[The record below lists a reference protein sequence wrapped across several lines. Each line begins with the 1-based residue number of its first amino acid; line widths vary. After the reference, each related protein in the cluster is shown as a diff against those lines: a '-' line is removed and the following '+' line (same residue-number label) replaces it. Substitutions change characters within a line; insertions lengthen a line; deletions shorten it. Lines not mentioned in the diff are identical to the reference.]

1 MARVVLDTI
10 SKSYTSTSRGRIDA
24 VRGVSL
30 DAASGEFIVI
40 LGPSGCGK
48 TTTLRLIA
56 GLEELSSGFI
66 YIDGK
71 SMANVEPQ
79 DRDVAMV
86 FQQPALYPHMTV
98 YQNMAFGLQL
108 RKLPADQI
116 EHRVNATAGMLG
128 ITELFDSLPKDLSGG
143 ERQRVSIGRALVR
156 QPKVFLF
163 DEPFTNLDAPL
174 RRQMR
179 AELAKMHQQ
188 LRTTLFFV
196 THDFEEAKELA
207 QRIVVMKDGAIQ
219 QVADPATLAQKPANE
234 FVANFIA
241 APAR

>member
-66 YIDGK
+66 YINGK

>member
-241 APAR
+241 APSR

>member
-10 SKSYTSTSRGRIDA
+10 SKSYTSTNRGRIDA